1 MNEDPQFQ
9 YEFTFCMPKSF
20 SHNYVNHNT
29 DTLLTSCFYEFYYPE
44 IVWFYQCFDEFI
56 TRVVY
61 DWSQH
66 CTNVCC
72 TLVARSGW
80 VSSFNLLELW
90 SPWKM
95 GACLAPLH
103 RFAWTTT
110 CCISHCLLIIGN
122 GCRTQQPDHAKSQ
135 KLHLSLP
142 LCLICVRSLLK
153 FFLHIII

>member
-9 YEFTFCMPKSF
+9 YELTLHAKTIFAQLLDP
-20 SHNYVNHNT
+20 NA
-29 DTLLTSCFYEFYYPE
+29 DTLFMFLWILLSRNSLNCH
-44 IVWFYQCFDEFI
+44 CFDELLN
-56 TRVVY
+56 RVVY
-61 DWSQH
+61 DWIQH
-66 CTNVCC
+66 CTKICC
-72 TLVARSGW
+72 TLVARPSW
-80 VSSFNLLELW
+80 VASLNLLELW

-122 GCRTQQPDHAKSQ
+122 GCRTQQLVHAKSQ

-142 LCLICVRSLLK
+142 LCLTCVRSLLM
-153 FFLHIII
+153 FFLLVLHL